1 MTNKTGEMWI
11 CPKAKECGL
20 SPHKL
25 CPHNTGHTIGYCRAN
40 RVPVSD
46 CPPCIPVESEKE
58 QLKSKCCGADYHE
71 QKFILWSGGEDKIN
85 YCRKCKNQ
93 CEVVPEVHVEPIGAD
108 PAYNRGDVA
117 VSVRGKEV
125 PVEKKRKSE
134 IIFLTEDDPHLHNNT
149 SYENS
154 PEAGGVDGRI
164 YRAINDLLMKRN
176 EAYTPE
182 NVRICG
188 AEIQSLIQSSVAEA
202 VAKERERVCNELIRQ
217 REVVEI
223 EVPFHG
229 GHTEELEYVRV
240 DVIKTIQGVRC

>member
-93 CEVVPEVHVEPIGAD
+93 CEVVPEVPVVGAD
-108 PAYNRGDVA
+108 PADNRGDVA
-117 VSVRGKEV
+117 VSVRGKVLVEKGDGLDYLRKAHKDVAGEV
-125 PVEKKRKSE
+125 PV
-134 IIFLTEDDPHLHNNT
+134 
-149 SYENS
+149 ENS
-154 PEAGGVDGRI
+154 PEAGGVDRILKLLDNAIAGIRGDSSCCYDRDRRRNQIGR
-164 YRAINDLLMKRN
+164 
-176 EAYTPE
+176 
-182 NVRICG
+182 V
-188 AEIQSLIQSSVAEA
+188 IQSKQE
-202 VAKERERVCNELIRQ
+202 
-217 REVVEI
+217 
-223 EVPFHG
+223 G
-229 GHTEELEYVRV
+229 GDETKSR
-240 DVIKTIQGVRC
+240 